1 MSDTPR
7 FRRRPAP
14 DAQSSD
20 VEGRTFCDTCGQEVF
35 VPIDV
40 TAGQHQDFVDECP
53 ICGSPMVLRAD
64 IQQDGRA
71 HIDGQRE

>member
-14 DAQSSD
+14 EVQSSD

-40 TAGQHQDFVDECP
+40 TAGQHQDFVEECP

-71 HIDGQRE
+71 HVDGQRE